1 MVWTRLVNSNSPSL
15 YLRVIIM
22 IQEAIVLEWFTTV
35 TTISSYYTINGS
47 APPLSCGRAR
57 PWSIRARLCFFVPTL
72 YLSQN
77 STSTP
82 LHPTPPSLPDNNN
95 LRLRNSWSSLLHSL
109 YRIQWLSTLLRV
121 YTLLTGPAATRIS
134 APWPHHQRD
143 SCRVYAPPGGFIS
156 RVPRS
161 IPPRRPRN

>member
-1 MVWTRLVNSNSPSL
+1 
-15 YLRVIIM
+15 M

-95 LRLRNSWSSLLHSL
+95 LRLRNSWPSPTQSLSHPVVVDTLACVHSFDGPGCDSDLCSLAASPARFLPCLRSSWRLHLSCPSLHSSTPPSKL
-109 YRIQWLSTLLRV
+109 VAMALSL
-121 YTLLTGPAATRIS
+121 PCS
-134 APWPHHQRD
+134 
-143 SCRVYAPPGGFIS
+143 
-156 RVPRS
+156 
-161 IPPRRPRN
+161 